1 MARDMERAGTT
12 PIDVICVGSAKFD
25 TLTWV
30 DHQPREDE
38 RILAD
43 RIINA
48 AGGNANT
55 AAAAAARQGV
65 RVALCT
71 TLGCDAPGD
80 YLVSCFEDFG
90 VDTRFVTRRPD
101 VATPLSI
108 NVACGA
114 SKTRSIITV
123 NSPPLEFGAA
133 LAAETQWFHFDAEGF
148 RQAREI
154 VRTGKLKGRVSIDAG
169 ISIGTRDLT
178 GVDLYVPTQEKL
190 IETFG
195 GDLKSAM
202 AAAVQ
207 AGACDVVVTLGSE
220 GAAILSNGTYRFCP
234 AYDEVEVVST
244 LGAGDVFHGAL
255 VAALVR
261 DFDLFGAVRCASVSA
276 ALACRSL
283 DGQSAI
289 PSLAEL
295 DQHLARYIEK
305 QSTRS

>member
-1 MARDMERAGTT
+1 MG

-38 RILAD
+38 RILAEK
-43 RIINA
+43 IVNA

-55 AAAAAARQGV
+55 AAAAVARQGV
-65 RVALCT
+65 SVALCT
-71 TLGCDAPGD
+71 TLGCDPQGD
-80 YLVSCFEDFG
+80 YLVSCLENFG
-90 VDTRFVTRRPD
+90 VDARFVTRRPD

-123 NSPPLEFGAA
+123 ASPPLDLSAA
-133 LAAETQWFHFDAEGF
+133 LGAQTRWFHFDAEGF
-148 RQAREI
+148 SQAQKI
-154 VRTGKLKGRVSIDAG
+154 IRTGKLEGRVSIDAG

-195 GDLKSAM
+195 GDLKTAM

-207 AGACDVVVTLGSE
+207 AGAKDVVVTLGSE
-220 GAAILSNGTYRFCP
+220 GAAILSGGEYRFCP
-234 AYDEVEVVST
+234 AYEVEVVST

-261 DFDLFGAVRCASVSA
+261 EFDLFDAVRCASVSA

-289 PSLAEL
+289 PSLVEL
-295 DQHLARYIEK
+295 DRHLARYIQRHSEA
-305 QSTRS
+305 T

>member
-1 MARDMERAGTT
+1 MG

-38 RILAD
+38 RILAEK
-43 RIINA
+43 IVNA

-55 AAAAAARQGV
+55 AAAAVARQGV
-65 RVALCT
+65 SVALCT
-71 TLGCDAPGD
+71 TLGCDPQGD
-80 YLVSCFEDFG
+80 YLVSCLENFG
-90 VDTRFVTRRPD
+90 VDARFVTRRPD
-101 VATPLSI
+101 VVTPLSI

-123 NSPPLEFGAA
+123 ASPPLDLSAA
-133 LAAETQWFHFDAEGF
+133 FRAQARWFHFDAEGF
-148 RQAREI
+148 AAARETI
-154 VRTGKLKGRVSIDAG
+154 RAGKLGGRVSIDAG

-178 GVDLYVPTQEKL
+178 GIDLYVPTKEQL
-190 IETFG
+190 IASFG
-195 GDLKSAM
+195 GDVKSAM
-202 AAAVQ
+202 AAAVR
-207 AGACDVVVTLGSE
+207 AGAKDVVVTLGSD
-220 GAAILSNGTYRFCP
+220 GAAVLSAGQYRFCP
-234 AYDEVEVVST
+234 AYPVDVVST

-261 DFDLFGAVRCASVSA
+261 GFDLFDAVRCASVSA

-289 PSLAEL
+289 PSLVEL
-295 DQHLARYIEK
+295 DQHLARYARQQTEAV
-305 QSTRS
+305 

>member
-1 MARDMERAGTT
+1 MRKIPEEGQ
-12 PIDVICVGSAKFD
+12 IDVICVGSAKFD

-30 DHQPREDE
+30 DHLPREDE

-43 RIINA
+43 KILNA

-65 RVALCT
+65 AVALCT
-71 TLGCDAPGD
+71 TIGCDPPGD
-80 YLVSCFEDFG
+80 YLVSCWENFG
-90 VDTRFVTRRPD
+90 IDTRFVTRRPGA
-101 VATPLSI
+101 ATPLSI

-114 SKTRSIITV
+114 SKTRSIITEA
-123 NSPPLEFGAA
+123 SPLLDHSAA
-133 LAAETQWFHFDAEGF
+133 LQAEASWFHFDAEGF
-148 RQAREI
+148 RATSEI
-154 VRTGKLKGRVSIDAG
+154 IRSGRLKGRVSIDGG
-169 ISIGTRDLT
+169 IALGTRDLT
-178 GVDLYVPTQEKL
+178 GIDLYAPTEEQL

-195 GDLKSAM
+195 GDLERAM
-202 AAAVQ
+202 AAAVA
-207 AGACDVVVTLGSE
+207 AGARDVVVTRGAK
-220 GAAILSNGTYRFCP
+220 GAAILSGGDYRYCP
-234 AYDEVEVVST
+234 AYPVEVVST

-261 DFDLFGAVRCASVSA
+261 DLALFDAVCCASVAA

-295 DQHLARYIEK
+295 NDHLARYIR
-305 QSTRS
+305 QQP